1 MSQTQGGRKEMVEG
15 MYLFDTDSIC
25 NILKKR
31 PSQKLLEK
39 LSALPSSSQFI
50 TTITI
55 SEIVYGALKS
65 QHSEYHLRNLEEL
78 LLPNVNVLAF
88 DSKAAYICGRLRH
101 ALETKGITSS
111 FTDLQIASIAI
122 SNDKTLVTGNLRHFT
137 CIDGLTV
144 ENWM

>member
-1 MSQTQGGRKEMVEG
+1 MWQMPGKGREMVED
-15 MYLFDTDSIC
+15 MYLFDTDAIC

-39 LSALPSSSQFI
+39 LSALPCSSQFI

-65 QHSEYHLRNLEEL
+65 QHPEYHMKNLEEL

-88 DSKAAYICGRLRH
+88 DSKAAYICGRLRY

-111 FTDLQIASIAI
+111 FTDLQIAAVAI
-122 SNDKTLVTGNLRHFT
+122 SNDMTLVTGNLRHFT

>member
-1 MSQTQGGRKEMVEG
+1 MVEG

-55 SEIVYGALKS
+55 SEIVYGALKC
-65 QHSEYHLRNLEEL
+65 QHSEYHMRNLEEL

-101 ALETKGITSS
+101 AREARGITSS

-122 SNDKTLVTGNLRHFT
+122 SNDMTLVTGNLRHFM

-144 ENWM
+144 ENWI

>member
-1 MSQTQGGRKEMVEG
+1 MWQMPGKGREMVED

-39 LSALPSSSQFI
+39 LSALPCSSQFI

-55 SEIVYGALKS
+55 SEIVYGVLKS
-65 QHSEYHLRNLEEL
+65 QHPEYHMKNLEEL
-78 LLPNVNVLAF
+78 LLPTVNVLAF

-111 FTDLQIASIAI
+111 FTDLQIAAVAI
-122 SNDKTLVTGNLRHFT
+122 SNDMTLVTGNLRHFT
-137 CIDGLTV
+137 CIEGLTV